1 MMVLSNIQAGHD
13 QNIRA
18 DVAAYVR
25 NDIILTDALLELS
38 LTNSYDI
45 KVEVLQLIQSFAFA
59 NPIQDLDDLIQKKG
73 KIFNALNNV
82 IQIEN
87 IGLTNPK
94 FLEVYLKTCMVL
106 FIQLS
111 FDQNT
116 GENNDKVITTLPT
129 ELQDLF
135 GHYEGFTILEEIQEK
150 CKNTKIIE
158 KA

>member
-59 NPIQDLDDLIQKKG
+59 NPIQDLDDLI
-73 KIFNALNNV
+73 
-82 IQIEN
+82 
-87 IGLTNPK
+87 
-94 FLEVYLKTCMVL
+94 
-106 FIQLS
+106 
-111 FDQNT
+111 
-116 GENNDKVITTLPT
+116 
-129 ELQDLF
+129 
-135 GHYEGFTILEEIQEK
+135 
-150 CKNTKIIE
+150 
-158 KA
+158 